1 MTRSPPRANIAVV
14 DDDERV
20 LESLK
25 TLLESA
31 DHSVR
36 VVGSAA
42 ALLGDDCL
50 ASIDCLI
57 SDIDMPAMDGFELV
71 RQVRAARPAL
81 PVILITGHPG
91 MLSHSLAIGRGY
103 SRYFTK
109 PFKGPELLMAVSEA
123 LRIA

>member
-1 MTRSPPRANIAVV
+1 MSSSPRATSVAVV

-20 LESLK
+20 LESLRN
-25 TLLESA
+25 LLESA

-36 VVGSAA
+36 VFGSAA

-50 ASIDCLI
+50 TDIDCLI
-57 SDIDMPAMDGFELV
+57 SDIDMPAIDGFELI
-71 RQVRAARPAL
+71 RLVRAARPEL
-81 PVILITGHPG
+81 PIILLTGHPE
-91 MLSHSLAIGRGY
+91 MLSRSAKIGPGY
-103 SRYFTK
+103 CRCFTK

>member
-1 MTRSPPRANIAVV
+1 MTSSPPRASIAVV
-14 DDDERV
+14 DDDERI

-25 TLLESA
+25 ILLESA

-36 VVGSAA
+36 VFGSAA
-42 ALLGDDCL
+42 ALLGDDSL

-57 SDIDMPAMDGFELV
+57 SDIDMPAMDGFDLI

-81 PVILITGHPG
+81 PLIVITGHPE
-91 MLSHSLAIGRGY
+91 MLSRPLAIGPGY
-103 SRYFTK
+103 YRYFTK
-109 PFKGPELLMAVSEA
+109 PFKGPDLLLAVSEA